1 VEESLCARSGSSQ
14 VLVEPGNGLCD
25 GNHSLEKCDLAL
37 VAGGARNIDNPVVKT
52 VMDAFNATVEAAA
65 AAQKDFYRTYAAVGS
80 TPHL

>member
-1 VEESLCARSGSSQ
+1 MTFFKPERTMNTDLNEAELSV
-14 VLVEPGNGLCD
+14 D
-25 GNHSLEKCDLAL
+25 DLAL

-65 AAQKDFYRTYAAVGS
+65 AAQKDFYRTYAAMGS